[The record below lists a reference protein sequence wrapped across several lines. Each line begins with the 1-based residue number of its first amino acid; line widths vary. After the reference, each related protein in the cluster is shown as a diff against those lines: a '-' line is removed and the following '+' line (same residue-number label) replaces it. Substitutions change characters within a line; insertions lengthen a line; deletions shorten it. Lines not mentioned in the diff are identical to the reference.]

1 MLVTAMK
8 AVSADM
14 YYENF
19 AASANAWEKMTKD
32 FPNIKVK
39 SFPKPVVKAM
49 KKATDEV
56 FDKYASKN
64 KLFKEIYE
72 NQQAFMK
79 KARKWSIMSE
89 YHYIKTSEM
98 VK

>member
-1 MLVTAMK
+1 
-8 AVSADM
+8 
-14 YYENF
+14 
-19 AASANAWEKMTKD
+19 
-32 FPNIKVK
+32 
-39 SFPKPVVKAM
+39 
-49 KKATDEV
+49 V

-72 NQQAFMK
+72 NQQSFMK

>member
-1 MLVTAMK
+1 MK
-8 AVSADM
+8 AVASDM

-19 AASANAWEKMTKD
+19 AASSEAWAKMKTD

-39 SFPKPVVKAM
+39 TFPKPVVKAM

-56 FDKYASKN
+56 FEKYASQN
-64 KLFKEIYE
+64 ALFKEIYE

-79 KARKWSIMSE
+79 KAREWSIMSE